1 MPMPPIVLDHES
13 GVPVY
18 RQIGEAILTAL
29 ARQQLASDERMPTI
43 HQLAQDLG
51 VNPNTVARAYRE
63 LEQSGHLV
71 GERGRGTFPVAQPP
85 AVKAGTA
92 GDLRKIA
99 ARALADCA
107 RQGFTA
113 AELLSLLKRNES
125 KPRGP

>member
-1 MPMPPIVLDHES
+1 MPLAPITLDYES

-18 RQIGEAILTAL
+18 RQIGDAILMAL
-29 ARQQLASDERMPTI
+29 ARQELRPDEALPTI
-43 HQLAQDLG
+43 HNLAQALG

-71 GERGRGTFPVAQPP
+71 GERGRGTFPAAQVP
-85 AVKAGTA
+85 AKPGR
-92 GDLRKIA
+92 GKDLDKIA

-113 AELLSLLKRNES
+113 TDLLAFLKKR
-125 KPRGP
+125 RT